1 MNEINNNTAS
11 GSGQLHAASQ
21 TAAQAFK
28 HHLKRCAAMTDWI
41 EAELEAREEKAGP
54 DTRNWG
60 LVGDLAEM
68 ESLLKRAL
76 GHLSGMD
83 ESRIDE
89 ALDELD
95 A

>member
-1 MNEINNNTAS
+1 MNDTIGNNDNNP
-11 GSGQLHAASQ
+11 GAAQQ
-21 TAAQAFK
+21 TAAAAFK
-28 HHLKRCAAMTDWI
+28 HHLKRCAAMSDWV
-41 EAELEAREEKAGP
+41 EAELEARAEKAGEN
-54 DTRNWG
+54 TRNWG

-95 A
+95 P